1 MSETSAPAGWMD
13 SLAFGAAMVGL
24 SSVGFGLVP
33 YFARSLT
40 DAGIAPPAIAFFR
53 YTFAAVAFLP
63 FLRLKG
69 EAGKATLW
77 GYCTGFGVG
86 LGWVGYVKAL
96 TLLPVSIAGVFYMT
110 YPLFTLIVGWLVF
123 RDRPGMRSVFGG
135 LMILGAAALAAR
147 SAEELGSLTL
157 TAVLLALSAPLAFG
171 LSINVLARKLVILP
185 PLSRMSSFALGSS
198 TGLLPLIATY
208 PRAEVVP
215 ATAEQWGLVVAL
227 GIIAALLPQFIYS
240 TFVPKIGGAKAA
252 ALGSIELPTMFAV
265 GYFAFHEAI
274 GWREALAGALV
285 LTAIFLTPSRRPPA
299 SVTATASIEQKRP

>member
-1 MSETSAPAGWMD
+1 MSDASAPAGWVD
-13 SLAFGAAMVGL
+13 NLAFGAVMVGL

-63 FLRLKG
+63 FLRLRG
-69 EAGKATLW
+69 EAGTATLW

-96 TLLPVSIAGVFYMT
+96 TLLPVSVAGVFYMT

-123 RDRPGMRSVFGG
+123 RDRPGLRSVFGG

-147 SAEELGSLTL
+147 SANELGSLTL
-157 TAVLLALSAPLAFG
+157 TAILLAFSAPLAFG

-185 PLSRMSSFALGSS
+185 PLSRMSAFALGSS

-208 PRAEVVP
+208 PRAEVLP
-215 ATAEQWGLVVAL
+215 ATADQWTLAVAL

-265 GYFAFHEAI
+265 GYFAFGEAI

-285 LTAIFLTPSRRPPA
+285 LAAIFLTPSRRPPA
-299 SVTATASIEQKRP
+299 SVTATASAPSGPQ

>member
-1 MSETSAPAGWMD
+1 MSDTSAPA
-13 SLAFGAAMVGL
+13 SLIDNMAFGAVMVGL
-24 SSVGFGLVP
+24 SSICFGLVP
-33 YFARSLT
+33 FFARSLT

-63 FLRLKG
+63 FLRLRG

-77 GYCTGFGVG
+77 GYGTGFGVG

-96 TLLPVSIAGVFYMT
+96 ALLPVSVAGVFYMT
-110 YPLFTLIVGWLVF
+110 YPLFTLIIGWLVF
-123 RDRPGMRSVFGG
+123 RDRPGLRSLFGG
-135 LMILGAAALAAR
+135 VMILGAAALAAR

-157 TAVLLALSAPLAFG
+157 TAVLLALAAPLAFG

-185 PLSRMSSFALGSS
+185 PLSRMSSFALGSA
-198 TGLLPLIATY
+198 TGLVPLIATY
-208 PRAEVVP
+208 PRAEVIP

-227 GIIAALLPQFIYS
+227 GTIAALLPQYIYT

-265 GYFAFHEAI
+265 GYFAFGEAI
-274 GWREALAGALV
+274 GWRETLAGALV
-285 LTAIFLTPSRRPPA
+285 LTAIVLTPSRRPPA
-299 SVTATASIEQKRP
+299 SVTATASTP